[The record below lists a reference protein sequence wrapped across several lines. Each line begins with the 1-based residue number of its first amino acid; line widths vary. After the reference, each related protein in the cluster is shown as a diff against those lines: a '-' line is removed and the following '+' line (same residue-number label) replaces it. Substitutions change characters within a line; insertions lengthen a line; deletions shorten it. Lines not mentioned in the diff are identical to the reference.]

1 MLLSKTGDTPV
12 SPIAGS
18 RTVFSTVQIL
28 CSPKATKK
36 PTTRVGFFCLVGT
49 GGFEPSA
56 SCSQSKR
63 STRLSYVP
71 LKNFTFTII
80 SDILL
85 CSPRWLVS
93 LFCSRKTAQQSNC
106 TFRRKT
112 CPRQLFLPQAQSKHK
127 SQPAAGQAELCPV
140 KKLYFHNNLRYFAL
154 LPQNRSTTGQSMLNA
169 QYLIQNKLKCK
180 LNFSTLQS
188 THDL

>member
-1 MLLSKTGDTPV
+1 MLLCKTGDTPV
-12 SPIAGS
+12 SPIAGCQ
-18 RTVFSTVQIL
+18 TVFSTVQIL

-85 CSPRWLVS
+85 CSPRWFAS
-93 LFCSRKTAQQSNC
+93 LAF
-106 TFRRKT
+106 
-112 CPRQLFLPQAQSKHK
+112 LLPQNRSTIKLHLSSKNLP
-127 SQPAAGQAELCPV
+127 PAAFSSSSPKQALYQAELCPV
-140 KKLYFHNNLRYFAL
+140 KKLYFHNNLRHFAL
-154 LPQNRSTTGQSMLNA
+154 LAPLVCLSRFFAPAKPLNNRSINA
-169 QYLIQNKLKCK
+169 QRTIPYPK
-180 LNFSTLQS
+180 
-188 THDL
+188 

>member
-1 MLLSKTGDTPV
+1 MLLCKTGDTPV

-85 CSPRWLVS
+85 CSPRWFAS
-93 LFCSRKTAQQSNC
+93 LAF
-106 TFRRKT
+106 
-112 CPRQLFLPQAQSKHK
+112 
-127 SQPAAGQAELCPV
+127 
-140 KKLYFHNNLRYFAL
+140 L
-154 LPQNRSTTGQSMLNA
+154 LPQNRSTIKLHLSSKNLPPAAFSSSSPKQAQIATGGRSG
-169 QYLIQNKLKCK
+169 
-180 LNFSTLQS
+180 
-188 THDL
+188 